1 MTTKEAIQA
10 MLNGKKLTCN
20 RWNKN
25 EFIYFDGEYFREED
39 GYPITLSDINEIR
52 ESLKIYEEPKPK
64 QTVVIE
70 KWLLKMQGTNQYAI
84 EEGSKEEMCTW
95 GKNKIDA
102 WQKVKLLD
110 TYEVEL

>member
-1 MTTKEAIQA
+1 MEAFERGEEIEITKYGYNAWRVA
-10 MLNGKKLTCN
+10 KNPSWG
-20 RWNKN
+20 WN
-25 EFIYFDGEYFREED
+25 DHEYRIKTE
-39 GYPITLSDINEIR
+39 
-52 ESLKIYEEPKPK
+52 PK

>member
-1 MTTKEAIQA
+1 MEAFERGEAIEYIPEY
-10 MLNGKKLTCN
+10 T
-20 RWNKN
+20 N
-25 EFIYFDGEYFREED
+25 EWVETQRPEFDWRKCTYR
-39 GYPITLSDINEIR
+39 I
-52 ESLKIYEEPKPK
+52 KPKPK

-95 GKNKIDA
+95 GKNKIDS

-110 TYEVEL
+110 TYEVEI

>member
-1 MTTKEAIQA
+1 MTLREKIEVMEAFERGEEIEYIPEY
-10 MLNGKKLTCN
+10 T
-20 RWNKN
+20 N
-25 EFIYFDGEYFREED
+25 EWIETQTPEFDWRKCTYR
-39 GYPITLSDINEIR
+39 I
-52 ESLKIYEEPKPK
+52 KPKPK

-110 TYEVEL
+110 TYEVTL

>member
-1 MTTKEAIQA
+1 MDIRSKIQVMEAFE
-10 MLNGKKLTCN
+10 
-20 RWNKN
+20 R
-25 EFIYFDGEYFREED
+25 GEYVEVRTD
-39 GYPITLSDINEIR
+39 KTKSGTWSVAVDPIWDWNNNNYRI
-52 ESLKIYEEPKPK
+52 KPKPK
-64 QTVVIE
+64 KTVVIE

>member
-1 MTTKEAIQA
+1 MEAFERGEVIEYIPEY
-10 MLNGKKLTCN
+10 T
-20 RWNKN
+20 N
-25 EFIYFDGEYFREED
+25 EWIETQTPEFDWRKCTYR
-39 GYPITLSDINEIR
+39 I
-52 ESLKIYEEPKPK
+52 KPKPK

-110 TYEVEL
+110 TYEVEI

>member
-1 MTTKEAIQA
+1 MTLREKIEVMEAFRRGEEIEHRDRLNDMWFDSSFPAWNWKEFKYRI
-10 MLNGKKLTCN
+10 K
-20 RWNKN
+20 
-25 EFIYFDGEYFREED
+25 
-39 GYPITLSDINEIR
+39 
-52 ESLKIYEEPKPK
+52 PKPK
-64 QTVVIE
+64 QTVTIE